1 MKILINRLK
10 RLFNKREAARLEIE
24 QQEEMSKQL
33 KLKLIENILER
44 QVYSLPRLFNE
55 FQEMYSA
62 VKSEWNSVER

>member
-10 RLFNKREAARLEIE
+10 RLFNKSEAARLEIE

-33 KLKLIENILER
+33 KLKSIENILER

>member
-33 KLKLIENILER
+33 KLKSIENILER

>member
-10 RLFNKREAARLEIE
+10 RLFNKSEAARLEIE

-33 KLKLIENILER
+33 KLKSIENILER

-62 VKSEWNSVER
+62 VKSE

>member
-10 RLFNKREAARLEIE
+10 RLFNKSEAARLEIE

-33 KLKLIENILER
+33 KLKSIENILER

-62 VKSEWNSVER
+62 VKSEWNSVEW

>member
-1 MKILINRLK
+1 MKKLINRLK
-10 RLFNKREAARLEIE
+10 RLFNKSKAARLEIE

-33 KLKLIENILER
+33 KLKSIENILER

>member
-1 MKILINRLK
+1 MKNLINRLK
-10 RLFNKREAARLEIE
+10 RLFNKSDAARLEIE

-33 KLKLIENILER
+33 KLKSIENILER

>member
-33 KLKLIENILER
+33 KLKSIENILER

-62 VKSEWNSVER
+62 VKSE